1 MVIDDAT
8 IEDIVKDTLTVEI
21 GTIKARIRNKNGIV
35 DQSKCD
41 HNSQWDYNRN
51 ICMRCGITK
60 LEILR
65 SIAGKRS

>member
-1 MVIDDAT
+1 MLGRRETQALSRDSLDPGPVRELRT
-8 IEDIVKDTLTVEI
+8 
-21 GTIKARIRNKNGIV
+21 GIRRSNSHP

-65 SIAGKRS
+65 SVAGKRP